1 MRAPGAPASD
11 TPPGEPP
18 SVRMLVLSPLAI
30 VALDQATKLWVMAR
44 MALFDSHPVV
54 PGLFSIT
61 YVRNP
66 GAAFG
71 LFAEL
76 GDLVRLGLLVGVS
89 LLAVGLL
96 TAFFMRS
103 PHADRMSRVAAVLV
117 MGGAIGNLIDRVRFG
132 EVVDFLD
139 VFVGRYHWPAF
150 NVADSAITIGIALFV
165 VGALRERA
173 ARRREAPV
181 AAAPERREDVR

>member
-1 MRAPGAPASD
+1 MTDPGAPAAR
-11 TPPGEPP
+11 ERP
-18 SVRMLVLSPLAI
+18 SVRVLLLAPLAI
-30 VALDQATKLWVMAR
+30 VALDQATKLWVMAG
-44 MALFDSHPVV
+44 MALFESHPVV

-71 LFAEL
+71 LFAEM

-96 TAFFMRS
+96 TAFYLRS
-103 PHADRMSRVAAVLV
+103 PHADRTSRVAAVLV
-117 MGGAIGNLIDRVRFG
+117 VGGAIGNLIDRVRFG

-165 VGALRERA
+165 LGAWRERE
-173 ARRREAPV
+173 ARRRTAAV
-181 AAAPERREDVR
+181 AAPRQRRENVP